1 LYLIEIAVNYDSILP
16 IDHLSKS
23 IQPMKVYFPIPPT
36 TYKNFLFCVTVLLFH
51 SFSFAQDLIQ
61 IGGGGSSHL
70 NVIVTTSHNE
80 GVEKGENLLSEVGLV
95 PNLANASR
103 FLAQTT
109 LGANYELIDSVS
121 RIGYSE
127 WIEQQFAIPY
137 TFDYEAHTKEFRDRA
152 YETSDSLPMAGNYY
166 YHYFTSSWTYDA
178 INSPDL
184 LRARVAFALSQ
195 IFVISHDNSALH
207 HRAYTFSNY
216 YDMLSANTFGNYRD
230 LLEATALHPAMGAFL
245 THINNPKSAP
255 EENRFPDENFAR
267 EIMQLFSIGLVQLN
281 QDGTPILDAE
291 GNMIPTYDNN
301 DIAELA
307 KVFTGLSWADVSTF
321 GLPHTGVDS
330 WIAPMQMFNEW
341 HEPGE
346 KTIIDDFVIPDRNP
360 VDGMAD
366 IQDAIDHLFNHQ
378 NVAPFVCRQ
387 LIQRLVT
394 ANPTPAY
401 VGRISAVFND
411 NGQGIRGDMKSI
423 IRAILLDGEA
433 RDCGF
438 INEDEAG
445 KLREPVIR
453 YTHLLRAFDFS
464 TPSGEIRSNLNVLRI
479 HMKQSPLGA
488 PSVFNFYRPDFSPS
502 GIIQNAD
509 KYAPEFQILDGN
521 TMIGYANLLQTWM
534 FHQYSLN
541 HRFFLYP
548 DENLN
553 PDYDG
558 TALLG
563 TLDLSDELPL
573 ATDENLGELLERLN
587 LILAHGRLSYTT
599 KNHIIEAL
607 RGLPVNAQFNYASR
621 RLQMAMFLVMI
632 SPEYLIFK

>member
-1 LYLIEIAVNYDSILP
+1 MRIHFPNSKIA
-16 IDHLSKS
+16 HR
-23 IQPMKVYFPIPPT
+23 
-36 TYKNFLFCVTVLLFH
+36 FLFFCAIVLLSHPFT
-51 SFSFAQDLIQ
+51 SAQDLIQ
-61 IGGGGSSHL
+61 IGGGGSNHL

-80 GVEKGENLLSEVGLV
+80 GVEKGENVLSEVGLV

-109 LGANYELIDSVS
+109 LGADYELIDSVS

-137 TFDYEAHTKEFRDRA
+137 TFNLEAHSKEFRDRA
-152 YETSDSLPMAGNYY
+152 YETSDSLPMASNYY
-166 YHYFTSSWTYDA
+166 YHYFTSAWTYDA
-178 INSPDL
+178 IHSPDL
-184 LRARVAFALSQ
+184 LRARVAFALSE
-195 IFVISHDNSALH
+195 IFVISNDNSELRN
-207 HRAYTFSNY
+207 RAYALSNY
-216 YDMLSANTFGNYRD
+216 YDMLNANTFGNYRD
-230 LLEATALHPAMGAFL
+230 LLEAASLHPAMGAFL
-245 THINNPKSAP
+245 THVNNPKSNPA
-255 EENRFPDENFAR
+255 ENRFPDENFAR

-281 QDGTPILDAE
+281 QDGTPILDDE
-291 GNMIPTYDNN
+291 NNMIPTYDND

-307 KVFTGLSWADVSTF
+307 KVFTGLTWPDANGFGQTQNIVTSWVE
-321 GLPHTGVDS
+321 
-330 WIAPMQMFNEW
+330 PMQMFDEW
-341 HEPGE
+341 HEAGE

-366 IQDAIDHLFNHQ
+366 IQDAIDYLFNHP
-378 NVAPFVCRQ
+378 NVAPFICNQ

-401 VGRISAVFND
+401 IGRISAVFND

-423 IRAILLDGEA
+423 IRAILLDAEA

-445 KLREPVIR
+445 KLREPLIR
-453 YTHLLRAFDFS
+453 YTHLLRAFNFS
-464 TPSGEIRSNLNVLRI
+464 TPSGEIRSNLGFLRSG
-479 HMKQSPLGA
+479 MKQSPLGA
-488 PSVFNFYRPDFSPS
+488 PSVFNFFRPNFSPS
-502 GIIQNAD
+502 GIIQSAG
-509 KYAPEFQILDGN
+509 KQAPEFQILDGN
-521 TMIGYANLLQTWM
+521 TMVGYANLLQTWI
-534 FHQYSLN
+534 FNQYSLN

-548 DENLN
+548 DENSN

-558 TALLG
+558 LALLG

-587 LILAHGRLSYTT
+587 LILAHGRLSYAT

-621 RLQMAMFLVMI
+621 RLQMAIFLVMV